1 MVKGQDVQLTAVTQ
15 IHEIRLAA
23 LVGIDT
29 TIDDRTQRIGY
40 GVCQVSS
47 TLLAYR
53 HHIARLLPQDSSP
66 ETASRDAPRSAAPL
80 GLSEDKALGDGLPA
94 VVEDPPEVAANEE
107 EMRERAE
114 RS

>member
-1 MVKGQDVQLTAVTQ
+1 
-15 IHEIRLAA
+15 

-47 TLLAYR
+47 TLLAHR
-53 HHIARLLPQDSSP
+53 HHIARLMPQDSSP
-66 ETASRDAPRSAAPL
+66 ETAFTGRTESAAPL
-80 GLSEDKALGDGLPA
+80 GLSKDKALGDGIPA
-94 VVEDPPEVAANEE
+94 VVEDPPEVAANKE